1 MKVIQLIPC
10 NDWYYAEHDDHN
22 SDWTV
27 TPVAAWALTSEGESV
42 GMIPV
47 SGSKNNSELP
57 KYPHLE
63 PAPGLGGRFVH
74 ESKLSEKQRA
84 AAKRTSYS

>member
-1 MKVIQLIPC
+1 MKITQLIPC
-10 NDWYYAEHDDHN
+10 SDWYYAEQDDN
-22 SDWTV
+22 SEWSV

-47 SGSKNNSELP
+47 SGTRNNSAFP

-63 PAPGLGGRFVH
+63 PAPPCGGRFVH
-74 ESKLSEKQRA
+74 ETKLTDKQRS
-84 AAKRTSYS
+84 AAKRTY